1 MKTDKALRRIAAM
14 RRNDHQRVAE
24 YVALLPPDLRKAI
37 LESLTLPERRALE
50 HLLKARQERR
60 RVRAIEDEIIHKVH
74 EAAAV
79 KQEAA
84 REAELS
90 GFVEGLKAQRL
101 AGDAARFAA
110 ASRYTLT
117 QLVRLLSPEERE
129 ACRSYR
135 KDEILTS
142 RVRELLGCSLTELN
156 KWTRDRRLPTLRTKT
171 ISGLFPKK
179 VTART
184 FLRAEV
190 ERAVGRTEDWRKQD
204 GVQKAYRRRGLR
216 VVRT

>member
-14 RRNDHQRVAE
+14 RRNDHQPVAE
-24 YVALLPPDLRKAI
+24 YVAVLPPDLRKAI
-37 LESLTLPERRALE
+37 LDSLTLPERRALE

-60 RVRAIEDEIIHKVH
+60 RVRAIEDEKIH
-74 EAAAV
+74 EAAAA

-84 REAELS
+84 LEAELS
-90 GFVEGLKAQRL
+90 GFVDGLKAQRL
-101 AGDAARFAA
+101 TGDAARFAA

-142 RVRELLGCSLTELN
+142 RVRDLLGCSLTELN
-156 KWTRDRRLPTLRTKT
+156 KWTRDGRLPTLRTKT

-190 ERAVGRTEDWRKQD
+190 ERAVGQTEDWRKQD